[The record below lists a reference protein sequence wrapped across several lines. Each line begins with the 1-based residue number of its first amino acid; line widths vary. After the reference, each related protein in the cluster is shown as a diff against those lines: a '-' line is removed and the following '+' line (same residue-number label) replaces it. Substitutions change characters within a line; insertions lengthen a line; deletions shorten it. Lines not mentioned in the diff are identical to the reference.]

1 MDLKIRV
8 NMVEMELRDEQYVF
22 RGHKSTVDLIFAVMQ
37 ILEI

>member
-22 RGHKSTVDLIFAVMQ
+22 RGHKLYFYTM
-37 ILEI
+37 